1 MKLCRGRPRPRR
13 PTTRR
18 QCFGDRTAAT
28 SSAPPPLLA
37 RARQWQVA
45 RSHGPGPRTEPSLG
59 QAMPGSG
66 RRRAEPQANGLD
78 SRGPGRSL
86 QEPAARAGRAMAF
99 HVDRRLPS
107 RYPYRRTGP
116 VAFARLQRARSTC
129 NVAPRRVPQTVLRE
143 SFTFTPGPR
152 PGLDS
157 TETRSLQSGFLSLAG
172 RYTDQVLVGLGGPP
186 TGLQ

>member
-1 MKLCRGRPRPRR
+1 MCRGRPRPPR

-59 QAMPGSG
+59 QAMPDSG
-66 RRRAEPQANGLD
+66 RRRAAREPQANGLD
-78 SRGPGRSL
+78 SRGTGRSL

-99 HVDRRLPS
+99 HADRRLPS
-107 RYPYRRTGP
+107 RYPDRRTPGP
-116 VAFARLQRARSTC
+116 VAAARLQRALSTC
-129 NVAPRRVPQTVLRE
+129 NVAQRRVPQTVLWE
-143 SFTFTPGPR
+143 SVTFTPAPR
-152 PGLDS
+152 LLGLD
-157 TETRSLQSGFLSLAG
+157 
-172 RYTDQVLVGLGGPP
+172 
-186 TGLQ
+186 